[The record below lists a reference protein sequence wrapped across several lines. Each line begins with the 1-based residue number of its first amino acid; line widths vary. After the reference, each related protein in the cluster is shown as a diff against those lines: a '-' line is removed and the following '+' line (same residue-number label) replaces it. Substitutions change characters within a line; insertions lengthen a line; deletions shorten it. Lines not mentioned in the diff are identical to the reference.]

1 MIQFNKNLTLNNRI
15 DNKKNKRYKKNQADG
30 SKKIHTKLNIK

>member
-15 DNKKNKRYKKNQADG
+15 DNKKNKRYKKSQASG
-30 SKKIHTKLNIK
+30 SKKIHAELNIE